1 MIDRVLL
8 NTLTEVI
15 SYFPVLGIVGPRQVG
30 KTTLSKQLIGRI
42 EKETIYLD
50 LENPRDAARL
60 FDPVLFFERNI
71 DRCVVLDE
79 IQRMPELFPVLRS
92 MVDLKRVPA
101 RFILLGSASPELI
114 RDSSESLAGRIAY
127 EELTPFNLMEILSK
141 YDIEKH
147 WLRGGFPP
155 ALLASSD
162 FISNKWLSNFIRT
175 YIERDLPMLGLDV
188 NVNLLQRFWTMLAHL
203 HGNLLNMSSLSKSL
217 AVTSTT
223 VKRYV
228 SFMESAFLVRLL
240 QPFSTNVKKRLVK
253 SPKVYIRDTGILHR
267 LLAIDNFEMLESNP
281 ILGNSWEG
289 YVIEQILQLCND
301 DIKSFFYRTHEG
313 AECDLVLVR
322 GGKPL
327 YAIEIKYT
335 SAPKITKGMRISFD
349 DLNAWRNFVI
359 TPNGA
364 DFLLAEDVRSCSI
377 DMFLK
382 NYFNSIQAD

>member
-127 EELTPFNLMEILSK
+127 EELTPFNLMEVSSK

-155 ALLASSD
+155 ALLVSSD

-203 HGNLLNMSSLSKSL
+203 HGNLLNMSALSKSL

-267 LLAIDNFEMLESNP
+267 LLAIDNFEILESNP

-301 DIKSFFYRTHEG
+301 DIKGFFYRTHEG

-377 DMFLK
+377 DTFLK
-382 NYFNSIQAD
+382 NYLNSV